1 MRGLQGLEIALVFA
15 FLSFAGPA
23 FASPTEYRSVVV
35 DKAILYDAPSERAG
49 KKFLLSR
56 YSPAEVVVNLGNW
69 IKIRDRSGG
78 LYWTPSKNLG
88 TARTV
93 VVIANLADVRQA
105 PDANAPIVFQAE
117 RDVALELVEIRGAW
131 LKVKHRD
138 GQTGYVLAS
147 QMWGA

>member
-1 MRGLQGLEIALVFA
+1 MPGLRKLRIALAFA
-15 FLSFAGPA
+15 FLSFAGAA
-23 FASPTEYRSVVV
+23 FAAATEYRSVVV

-56 YSPAEVVVNLGNW
+56 YSPVEVVVNLGNW
-69 IKIRDRSGG
+69 VKIRDRNAG

-93 VVIANLADVRQA
+93 VVVANLADVRQA
-105 PDANAPIVFQAE
+105 PEANAPIVFQAE

-131 LKVKHRD
+131 VKVKHRD

-147 QMWGA
+147 QVWGA